1 MNKKFYNNFK
11 GEHNICQAQKTP
23 KAQLLKL
30 VQQQARTGAE
40 IKMENGE
47 KKEVMQEKAEI
58 KKNFFNNNISTIR
71 NSENNFYGGADMK
84 FSRIKIISE
93 IPLPEEN
100 GYILKKK

>member
-1 MNKKFYNNFK
+1 MKHWHFYFYLMNKKFYNNFK

-58 KKNFFNNNISTIR
+58 KK
-71 NSENNFYGGADMK
+71 
-84 FSRIKIISE
+84 KIFQ
-93 IPLPEEN
+93 
-100 GYILKKK
+100 